1 MSYSY
6 STDLTKSLS
15 SKEDNQTYVFDIKIN
30 DDIIVREVINN
41 KAGFIR
47 LDKKIKFKKVSR
59 IICKLLDLKYFK
71 EYSLQTND
79 IIKKNILMNEKFAL
93 KLENYEGNL
102 TIFYQIN

>member
-15 SKEDNQTYVFDIKIN
+15 SKEDNQTYVFDIDN

-47 LDKKIKFKKVSR
+47 LDKKIKLKKFQE
-59 IICKLLDLKYFK
+59 L
-71 EYSLQTND
+71 
-79 IIKKNILMNEKFAL
+79 FA
-93 KLENYEGNL
+93 NYL
-102 TIFYQIN
+102 I

>member
-1 MSYSY
+1 MSYSH
-6 STDLTKSLS
+6 STVLTKSLS

-30 DDIIVREVINN
+30 EDIIIREVINN

-47 LDKKIKFKKVSR
+47 LNKKIKFKKVYY

-71 EYSLQTND
+71 EYSLETNN
-79 IIKKNILMNEKFAL
+79 IGKKNILMNDKFAL